1 MEKLGETIADSL
13 LPSSSTL
20 SLDTTLYT
28 YIQYE
33 GCAVKNGIT
42 NDFVLYWHQLSE
54 MTAHRGRH
62 FSPDLQQSLQSL

>member
-13 LPSSSTL
+13 LPL
-20 SLDTTLYT
+20 YPSLYTT